1 METGV
6 APPCGFESPSVQ
18 QIEGMVMKKTKVAER
33 KKVDV
38 RIDVDRDRLYGGID
52 DAIKYLQEIKEQYR
66 GTNIGLDEHW
76 TGYEDMDMTLLYSR
90 DETDEE
96 FSRRLEMEERER
108 QYALAQ
114 RKREDERKKDFRELE
129 RLKSKLGVR

>member
-1 METGV
+1 
-6 APPCGFESPSVQ
+6 
-18 QIEGMVMKKTKVAER
+18 MKKTKVAER
-33 KKVDV
+33 KKVEV

-96 FSRRLEMEERER
+96 MAARLAEVAR
-108 QYALAQ
+108 QEQLAKQQKKRDEQ
-114 RKREDERKKDFRELE
+114 RKADLMELQ
-129 RLKSKLGVR
+129 RLQRKLGVR